1 MADWMI
7 LFIVIGV
14 PIFMGISGSDI
25 FERKVVNKR
34 KYYLNSIAF
43 NLFLLLL
50 GSILILLVNANIT
63 FPFDKGYD
71 VPEWL
76 SSMAKYFFVFPLI
89 FSLTPL
95 DAQYFKDLNS
105 DKHLFGCPIALIPN
119 NKTDF
124 LYFTTDIVLAVLTEE
139 LICRYLAFYALHK
152 LFGINGDYLVLI
164 SAALFSFGHLYQGFK
179 GLIATLIYGIILG
192 KTYLLTYDIYNPIF
206 LHLTL
211 NLTVCVLAFKR
222 MVKRPI
228 NRS

>member
-1 MADWMI
+1 
-7 LFIVIGV
+7 
-14 PIFMGISGSDI
+14 
-25 FERKVVNKR
+25 
-34 KYYLNSIAF
+34 
-43 NLFLLLL
+43 
-50 GSILILLVNANIT
+50 
-63 FPFDKGYD
+63 
-71 VPEWL
+71 
-76 SSMAKYFFVFPLI
+76 
-89 FSLTPL
+89 
-95 DAQYFKDLNS
+95 
-105 DKHLFGCPIALIPN
+105 
-119 NKTDF
+119 
-124 LYFTTDIVLAVLTEE
+124 
-139 LICRYLAFYALHK
+139 